1 MSYDALSP
9 QYTAWIYSPDAIS
22 LPTDVSAALTH
33 PGWKA
38 AMDYEIQALILNHTW
53 DFCDLPPGEMLVAS
67 GYIPSRW
74 LLMVLWRD
82 LKLDW

>member
-1 MSYDALSP
+1 VSYDALSP
-9 QYTAWIYSPDAIS
+9 PKIIYDTACLIYSPDATS
-22 LPTDVSAALTH
+22 NRCVCCT
-33 PGWKA
+33 GWKA
-38 AMDYEIQALILNHTW
+38 AMDYEMKALILNHTW
-53 DFCDLPPGEMLVAS
+53 DFCDLPPGKMLVAS